1 MYELISV
8 YSEPV
13 AMSQRALSSR
23 LSVSHLSHT
32 QHNQIC
38 LFIVEIT
45 AFLLPIRRYWWYK
58 GVRPSQARY
67 KWCYHG
73 NAGTISLLL

>member
-1 MYELISV
+1 MYEFIRV

-45 AFLLPIRRYWWYK
+45 AFLLPVDVHRVTK
-58 GVRPSQARY
+58 LTLDVN
-67 KWCYHG
+67 K
-73 NAGTISLLL
+73 LF